1 MSFYMY
7 VKFKLS
13 GRHHST
19 KRSEWTKFATQA
31 ETVGA
36 ARAAAGA
43 FTAVATVDGWFMTIF
58 FFYLVTLVKNRITTI
73 RWRIEQEQYIGSIAM
88 QMQIVFYGRMDMD
101 GFSTLFL
108 KPKKCHYHARRGFV
122 DRFLVVYSWDKQGV
136 SWVCL
141 HLVG

>member
-13 GRHHST
+13 GRHHYT

-31 ETVGA
+31 ETVGAARAARA

-88 QMQIVFYGRMDMD
+88 QMQIVFLLADGYGWI
-101 GFSTLFL
+101 L
-108 KPKKCHYHARRGFV
+108 HI
-122 DRFLVVYSWDKQGV
+122 V
-136 SWVCL
+136 S
-141 HLVG
+141 